1 MCKLGRKIR
10 GKSSFS
16 LQTGAIDEKGAAKR
30 DQGEPWSGAAG
41 VKMSTQ
47 PASGSFSFSSQSF
60 ITEPSAVEEC
70 LLFLTY
76 HITASVNS

>member
-1 MCKLGRKIR
+1 MATSRAL
-10 GKSSFS
+10 FS
-16 LQTGAIDEKGAAKR
+16 ALDEKGAVKR
-30 DQGEPWSGAAG
+30 DQGELWSGAAG

>member
-1 MCKLGRKIR
+1 MCKLGGKIR

-16 LQTGAIDEKGAAKR
+16 LQTSASDEKGAARR
-30 DQGEPWSGAAG
+30 DQGEPRSGAAG

-47 PASGSFSFSSQSF
+47 LASGSFSFSSQSF
-60 ITEPSAVEEC
+60 ITEPSAAEEC
-70 LLFLTY
+70 LLLLTY